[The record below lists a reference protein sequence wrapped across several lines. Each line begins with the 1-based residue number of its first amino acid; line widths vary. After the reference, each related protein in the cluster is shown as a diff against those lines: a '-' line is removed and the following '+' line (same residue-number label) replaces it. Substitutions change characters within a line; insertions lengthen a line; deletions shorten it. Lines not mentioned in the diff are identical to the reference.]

1 MGNKE
6 FTDMKY
12 AELERQL
19 KTIKITFQDSTGG
32 NDRCRSISIPQ
43 ENGDIITV
51 LCPNSIVH
59 DIVNDMWNN
68 YSVFVDHRENRNVTF
83 ITPMEGEADLQ
94 VIIAVVQDYI
104 RNGFY
109 KAK

>member
-59 DIVNDMWNN
+59 DIVKRICRLLLRLYRIILETD
-68 YSVFVDHRENRNVTF
+68 F
-83 ITPMEGEADLQ
+83 IKLSNE
-94 VIIAVVQDYI
+94 
-104 RNGFY
+104 
-109 KAK
+109 